1 MGVYGCYTYPPM
13 DLISLV
19 FIALSLSADCFA
31 VSICGSACL
40 RRPSRLQILR
50 TALAFGFAQFIMP
63 VIGWIAGRTIVNMI
77 SEYDHWVA
85 FALLALVG
93 GRMIWESRS
102 RDGQSDNTDIT
113 RGVTLLTLA
122 IATSID
128 ALAVGLSFALLDT
141 GIIQAGLIIGVIAFG
156 ITVFGFWLGSRAGEL
171 LGSRAKL
178 VGGLVLIG
186 IGARILLTHLY
197 SI

>member
-1 MGVYGCYTYPPM
+1 M

-31 VSICGSACL
+31 VSICGGACS
-40 RRPSRLQILR
+40 RRPTLPQILR

-63 VIGWIAGRTIVNMI
+63 VIGWLAGRVLVNMI
-77 SEYDHWVA
+77 SSYDHWVA
-85 FALLALVG
+85 FGLLALVG
-93 GRMIWESRS
+93 GHMIWESRS
-102 RDGQSDNTDIT
+102 GDGQAENTDIT

-141 GIIQAGLIIGVIAFG
+141 GIIQASFIIGVLAFG
-156 ITVFGFWLGSRAGEL
+156 ITMFGFWLGSRAGDL
-171 LGSRAKL
+171 LGHWAKL
-178 VGGLVLIG
+178 AGGLVLIG
-186 IGARILLTHLY
+186 IGVKILLTHLY
-197 SI
+197 SIS